1 MAGHIG
7 SFIAGLLITTIFSP
21 IVAIIVGIVWERKTR
36 AFWIGAFF
44 GFIAL
49 VFLVIVFGILGAFGI
64 LGGTLGL
71 LFP

>member
-36 AFWIGAFF
+36 AFWFGAFF

-49 VFLVIVFGILGAFGI
+49 VFLVIVFGILG
-64 LGGTLGL
+64 GTLGL